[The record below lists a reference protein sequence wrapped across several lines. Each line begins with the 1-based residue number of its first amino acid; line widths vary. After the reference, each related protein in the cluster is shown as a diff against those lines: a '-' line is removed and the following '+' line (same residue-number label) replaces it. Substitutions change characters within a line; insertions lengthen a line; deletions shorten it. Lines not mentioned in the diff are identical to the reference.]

1 MTENRL
7 PDGRVAKWVL
17 LLTLFLVAAARIA
30 AGQEA
35 DTQPT
40 KQDGSLYEKAKLA
53 SVEILV
59 DDHMGGSGWFADEQG
74 LLFTAAHVIG
84 RPGRRIEV
92 LSLAVGRLEA
102 RVVAVDLG
110 HDLALLRVESREG
123 GYPVLQLAECMPPPG
138 EQVFLFGA
146 PIFRSAVLLSGT
158 MARDETVFGYYTD
171 RYVEITHIAATVQ
184 SGTSG
189 GPWLSGSGEAIGLQS
204 GTISLQSIP
213 IGVANVIPIG
223 PIRELLKSGR
233 TTATPT
239 MGAAI
244 EETWQQQRDFLDR
257 FPPRTEGLVVKI
269 LKSDGPAVRAG
280 LKQWDVITTAD
291 DQPVQLSGELLR
303 IIRGKQPGDSL
314 KLSVLG
320 PDGTGRR
327 EVTVRLGKLEIGWPE
342 PKAASDEEK

>member
-1 MTENRL
+1 MTENPP
-7 PDGRVAKWVL
+7 PDGRMAKWIL

-30 AGQEA
+30 AGQEVDNPPA
-35 DTQPT
+35 ET
-40 KQDGSLYEKAKLA
+40 LYEKAKAA

-59 DDHMGGSGWFADEQG
+59 DDHMGGSGWFADPQG
-74 LLFTAAHVIG
+74 LLFTASHVIS

-92 LSLAVGRLEA
+92 LSPEVGRIDA
-102 RVVAVDLG
+102 QVVAVDLG

-123 GYPVLQLAECMPPPG
+123 GYPALKLAECVPPPG
-138 EQVFLFGA
+138 ERVFLFGA
-146 PIFRSAVLLSGT
+146 PIFRSAVLLPGT
-158 MARDETVFGYYTD
+158 VARDNTVFGYYTE

-184 SGTSG
+184 GGTSG
-189 GPWLSGSGEAIGLQS
+189 GPWLSEQGEAIGLQS
-204 GTISLQSIP
+204 GTISLKSVPVGI
-213 IGVANVIPIG
+213 ANVIPIE
-223 PIRELLKSGR
+223 PIRALLKSQR

-257 FPPRTEGLVVKI
+257 FAPRTEGLVVRI

-280 LKQWDVITTAD
+280 LKQWDVITAAD
-291 DQPVQLSGELLR
+291 DQPVRLSGQLLR
-303 IIRGKQPGDSL
+303 IIRAKQPGDSV

-327 EVTVRLGKLEIGWPE
+327 EVTVRLGKLEAGWPQPE
-342 PKAASDEEK
+342 DASDAEK